1 MAFKEERSGFNKNL
15 GMLESDLSKLKSS
28 LSEKDLQV
36 SAFSF
41 IVFIHFLVIHSV
53 HFIYFLFYL
62 FFLGVIN

>member
-36 SAFSF
+36 SVFYFDVSF
-41 IVFIHFLVIHSV
+41 IFW
-53 HFIYFLFYL
+53 
-62 FFLGVIN
+62 